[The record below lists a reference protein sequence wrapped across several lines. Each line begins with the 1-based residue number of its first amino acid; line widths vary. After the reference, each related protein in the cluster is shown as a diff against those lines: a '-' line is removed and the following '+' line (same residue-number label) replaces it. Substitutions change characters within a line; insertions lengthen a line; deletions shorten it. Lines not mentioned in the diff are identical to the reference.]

1 MENSKHIAGLLGPS
15 IIAIALS
22 EALNAHIWVA
32 NIAPV
37 IHFNGAVLFI
47 AGLAIVQAHNHWIR
61 GWPVLVTLVGWSVM
75 LLGLLRMFAPELYL
89 QGVQN
94 TSDTMAIASAVM
106 LCPIGIYLTF
116 RAYDRENSKTVVHPE

>member
-1 MENSKHIAGLLGPS
+1 MENSRHIAGLLGPS
-15 IIAIALS
+15 IIAMTLS

-37 IHFNGAVLFI
+37 IYFNGSVLFI
-47 AGLAIVQAHNHWIR
+47 AGLSIVHAHNRWIR
-61 GWPVLVTLVGWSVM
+61 SWPVIVTLVGWFVM
-75 LLGLLRMFAPELYL
+75 LLGLFRMFAPELYL

-94 TSDTMAIASAVM
+94 ASDMMTISSAIM

-116 RAYDRENSKTVVHPE
+116 KAYGREDSKTAVHQ

>member
-15 IIAIALS
+15 IIAVTIS
-22 EALNAHIWVA
+22 EALNAHIWVT

-47 AGLAIVQAHNHWIR
+47 AGLAIVRAHNHWIR
-61 GWPVLVTLVGWSVM
+61 SWTVIVTLVGWFVM
-75 LLGLLRMFAPELYL
+75 LLGLFRMFAPELYL
-89 QGVQN
+89 QNVRS
-94 TSDTMAIASAVM
+94 TSTMMAIASAMM

-116 RAYDRENSKTVVHPE
+116 KAYRREDSKTAVHPE